1 MASSQPPDPGPWAR
15 SPRPALPADAR
26 TLGRWNPAR
35 AADITAGRLQLC
47 AALHEGVR
55 PPSVTEAGVEQL
67 VLVFEELVSNGVRH
81 GRRPIE
87 VVVTATGDCWVLE
100 VFDAAGGTMP
110 TPDPERDPALG
121 GLGLALVALVSAAR
135 GWEPLADGRK
145 VVWARV
151 DYASQEHL
159 GPGPDPRRH
168 GQCDVD
174 ASPV

>member
-1 MASSQPPDPGPWAR
+1 MASSQPPDSGTWAR
-15 SPRPALPADAR
+15 SPRPTRSANAR
-26 TLGRWNPAR
+26 TLGRWSPAR

-47 AALHEGVR
+47 AALHDGMR
-55 PPSVTEAGVEQL
+55 PPSATEAAVEQL

-81 GRRPIE
+81 GRPPIE

-121 GLGLALVALVSAAR
+121 GLGLALVALVSAAH

-151 DYASQEHL
+151 DYASEEAPQSR
-159 GPGPDPRRH
+159 P
-168 GQCDVD
+168 
-174 ASPV
+174 